1 MQYTDITP
9 EKISHIFV
17 KFGEGDEEAF
27 SFFYKYFINDLYAYG
42 RSLGAGEK
50 YVMDAV
56 QDVFL
61 KVFFDKPPLQSVSH
75 FKYFIFKSLKN
86 RLYDLFKSKSF
97 SKTTDIGGEVLNFSI
112 KTTVLDEI
120 IEDEDRV
127 IVQQKIEKLLSVL
140 SPLQKE
146 ALYLRYMQDL
156 DYTEISEL
164 MGKTEVSVRKLV
176 SQGIHKIREENKIL
190 PMLVFIGLMYNNFSV

>member
-1 MQYTDITP
+1 MQYMDMTP

-17 KFGEGDEEAF
+17 KFEKGDEEAF

-42 RSLGAGEK
+42 RSLGAEEK

-61 KVFFDKPPLQSVSH
+61 KVFFDKPHLTSVEH
-75 FKYFIFKSLKN
+75 LKYFLFKSLKN

-97 SKTTDIGGEVLNFSI
+97 SKTNDIGEDMLNFSI

-120 IEDEDRV
+120 IEDEDRM
-127 IVQQKIEKLLSVL
+127 IIQQKIEKLLSIL
-140 SPLQKE
+140 SASQKE
-146 ALYLRYMQDL
+146 ALYLRYIQEL
-156 DYTEISEL
+156 TYSEISE
-164 MGKTEVSVRKLV
+164 MMDKSEVAIRKLV
-176 SQGIHKIREENKIL
+176 SQAIHTIRKENKIL
-190 PMLVFIGLMYNNFSV
+190 PLLVFIGLLHGRF

>member
-1 MQYTDITP
+1 MNMTP

-17 KFGEGDEEAF
+17 KFEKGDEEAF

-42 RSLGAGEK
+42 RSLGAEEK

-61 KVFFDKPPLQSVSH
+61 KVFFDKPHLTSVEH
-75 FKYFIFKSLKN
+75 LKYFLFKSLKN

-97 SKTTDIGGEVLNFSI
+97 SKTNDIGEDMLNFSI

-120 IEDEDRV
+120 IEDEDRM
-127 IVQQKIEKLLSVL
+127 IIQQKIEKLLSIL
-140 SPLQKE
+140 SASQKE
-146 ALYLRYMQDL
+146 ALYLRYIQEL
-156 DYTEISEL
+156 TYSEISE
-164 MGKTEVSVRKLV
+164 MMDKSEVAIRKLV
-176 SQGIHKIREENKIL
+176 SQAIHTIRKENKIL
-190 PMLVFIGLMYNNFSV
+190 PLLVFIGLLHGRF

>member
-1 MQYTDITP
+1 MDMTP

-17 KFGEGDEEAF
+17 KFEKGDEEAF

-42 RSLGAGEK
+42 RSLGAEEK

-61 KVFFDKPPLQSVSH
+61 KVFFDKPHLTSVEH
-75 FKYFIFKSLKN
+75 LKYFLFKSLKN

-97 SKTTDIGGEVLNFSI
+97 SKTNDIGEDMLNFSI

-120 IEDEDRV
+120 IEDEDRM
-127 IVQQKIEKLLSVL
+127 IIQQKIEKLLSIL
-140 SPLQKE
+140 SASQKE
-146 ALYLRYMQDL
+146 ALYLRYIQEL
-156 DYTEISEL
+156 TYSEISE
-164 MGKTEVSVRKLV
+164 MMDKSEVAIRKLV
-176 SQGIHKIREENKIL
+176 SQAIHTIRKENKIL
-190 PMLVFIGLMYNNFSV
+190 PLLVFIGLLHGRF

>member
-1 MQYTDITP
+1 MDMTP

-17 KFGEGDEEAF
+17 KFEKGDEEAF

-42 RSLGAGEK
+42 RSLGAEEK

-61 KVFFDKPPLQSVSH
+61 KVFFDKPHLTSVEH
-75 FKYFIFKSLKN
+75 LKYFLFKSLKN

-97 SKTTDIGGEVLNFSI
+97 SKTNDIGEDMLNFSI

-120 IEDEDRV
+120 IEDEDRM
-127 IVQQKIEKLLSVL
+127 IIQQKIEKLLSIL
-140 SPLQKE
+140 SASQKE
-146 ALYLRYMQDL
+146 ALYLRYIQEL
-156 DYTEISEL
+156 TYSEISE
-164 MGKTEVSVRKLV
+164 MMDKSEVAIRKLV
-176 SQGIHKIREENKIL
+176 SQAIHTIRKENKIL
-190 PMLVFIGLMYNNFSV
+190 PLLVFIGLLQGIF